1 MALILDIPGAQK
13 RFEQYANPILSAFAE
28 SGIATGEQITP
39 PMIVDALRQLFTL
52 LATEVASWDP
62 ALPDDEPERIGDL
75 TIGLLMDLATWADRL
90 GERQAK
96 TALEMITVSIAAW
109 VCNQHGAIHT
119 LEPIVNGL
127 AILAN
132 SRVETDELRSLAQL
146 MGQVKEAAS
155 ADYATDLDGADPRR
169 PWRIL
174 LLNWGITATR
184 AQDPAEM
191 RSAFAALLRHLPVDA
206 ALFFQEGRQQVAQG
220 DFPDEVR
227 TVMEEAAEGA
237 GRSLRLH

>member
-1 MALILDIPGAQK
+1 MALILDIAGAQR
-13 RFEQYANPILSAFAE
+13 RFEQYAKPILGAFAE
-28 SGIATGEQITP
+28 SGIASGEQITP

-52 LATEVASWDP
+52 LTTDVASWDP
-62 ALPDDEPERIGDL
+62 SLPADEPERIGDL
-75 TIGLLMDLATWADRL
+75 AIGLLMDLATWAERL

-96 TALEMITVSIAAW
+96 AALEMITVSLAAW

-132 SRVETDELRSLAQL
+132 SRGEPDELRSLAQL
-146 MGQVKEAAS
+146 MGRVKEAAS
-155 ADYATDLDGADPRR
+155 ADYGTDLDGADPHR

-191 RSAFAALLRHLPVDA
+191 RRAFAALVHHLPADA
-206 ALFFQEGRQQVAQG
+206 PLFFREGRQQVAQG
-220 DFPDEVR
+220 DFPDEVKV
-227 TVMEEAAEGA
+227 VMEEAAESA
-237 GRSLRLH
+237 GRGLH